1 MSLTFDNRKYI
12 YLTYSSRYRNAV
24 EAEYIRR
31 TTTAEK
37 KKYILEMIGYISREL
52 KLSQQASTWMNEQ
65 DRNDAI
71 KRVDNIKTFIGWTDI
86 VFDIAKYEK
95 MFGYDRV

>member
-1 MSLTFDNRKYI
+1 ME
-12 YLTYSSRYRNAV
+12 V
-24 EAEYIRR
+24 EYIRR

-37 KKYILEMIGYISREL
+37 KEYILEMISYIRTEL
-52 KLSQQASTWMNEQ
+52 KLSQQASTWMNEE

-86 VFDIAKYEK
+86 VFDIANYEK